1 MNKQTQK
8 TAFREKSS
16 FARKGL
22 SRRYVIEAIVKA
34 LMIFSFVM
42 VAGSLGLILWTV
54 LARGLPALTWGMLTQ
69 TPKGGFYLGKEG
81 GILNAIIG
89 SLYLAFGGTL
99 IALVFS
105 LPIALYLETYVG
117 DSKWGHYVRL
127 ALDVLWGIPSIVY
140 GAFGFTVMLA
150 LGLRASLLGGIFTL
164 ALLELPIMTRAMD
177 EVIRR
182 MPVDLEQA
190 ALALGSTR
198 FEVAV
203 RVVTRQTL
211 PGIVT
216 AILLAF
222 GRGIGDAASVLFT
235 AGFTD
240 RVPTSLLQ
248 PAASLPLAVF
258 FQLSMPYPQ
267 VQNRAYASALVLTII
282 VLAISLGS
290 RWIAGRLSKY
300 HVK

>member
-1 MNKQTQK
+1 MGMKKRWQ
-8 TAFREKSS
+8 
-16 FARKGL
+16 
-22 SRRYVIEAIVKA
+22 RRHVIEAIMKG
-34 LMIFSFVM
+34 LMLASFVI
-42 VAGSLGLILWTV
+42 VAGSLALILWIVV
-54 LARGLPALTWGMLTQ
+54 LRGLPALTWDMVSQ

-89 SLYLAFGGTL
+89 SLYLAGGGTL
-99 IALVFS
+99 LALIFS
-105 LPIALYLETYVG
+105 LPIALYLETYLG
-117 DSKWGHYVRL
+117 DSSWGHYVRL

-140 GAFGFTVMLA
+140 GAFGFTLMLA
-150 LGLRASLLGGIFTL
+150 VGMRASLLGGIIVLT
-164 ALLELPIMTRAMD
+164 LLELPIMTRAMD

-190 ALALGSTR
+190 ALALGSNR
-198 FEVAV
+198 LEVAT
-203 RVVTRQTL
+203 RVVTRQML

-222 GRGIGDAASVLFT
+222 GRGIGDAASVMFT

-240 RVPTSLLQ
+240 RIPKSLLD

-258 FQLSMPYPQ
+258 FQLSVPFPE
-267 VQNRAYASALVLTII
+267 VQRRAYASALILTII

-290 RWIAGRLSKY
+290 RWISGRLSKY
-300 HVK
+300 VLK